1 MPRYRIGIV
10 GFGMAGGL
18 SAYLL
23 ARDGHEVTLLERADQ
38 LGMVGA
44 GVILQPSGQAV
55 LRELGL
61 LDGVLQRAA
70 PLHELYARHDT
81 GKFLITNRY
90 ADYDPNWCAYGIHRG
105 VLFNALHTAVRS
117 QSVEIRTA
125 CEIVSRSVERDGVFL
140 KDACGQR
147 HGPFDFILVGD
158 GSRSK
163 LRTACGFRAC
173 IQRYEHGTLW
183 LIAPGTGV
191 PGMLLQVVHR
201 NQKLFGLLPL
211 GDGLCNLYWG
221 LPPRD
226 YPALKERGLD
236 KLKAEILAFA
246 PEAAE
251 VLDFLHNFDQFI
263 LTTYQHVWMPRTFDR
278 HTLFLGDAAHAMSPH
293 LGQGINLAML
303 DAYRF
308 AQCLREAK
316 TPHAAFR
323 LFHQSHR
330 AQLRY
335 YSLVTAF
342 LTPFFQSD
350 WSFLG
355 WGRDTFLPL
364 LPKIPWVRR
373 QMILTVG
380 GLKGG
385 FFMGQVTP

>member
-1 MPRYRIGIV
+1 MPRYRIGVV

-23 ARDGHEVTLLERADQ
+23 ARDGHEVTLLERADA

-44 GVILQPSGQAV
+44 GVILQPSGQTV

-61 LDGVLQRAA
+61 LDGVLRRSA
-70 PLHELYARHDT
+70 PLDQLYARHDD
-81 GKFLITNRY
+81 GRFMITNRY
-90 ADYDPNWCAYGIHRG
+90 ADYDRSWRAYGVHRG
-105 VLFNALHTAVRS
+105 VLFNSLYAAVKS
-117 QSVEIRTA
+117 QPVELRIA
-125 CEIVSRSVERDGVFL
+125 CEIVSRSVEATGVFL
-140 KDACGQR
+140 NDACGVR
-147 HGPFDFILVGD
+147 HGPFDFVLVGD

-163 LRTACGFRAC
+163 LRTACGFKAHVLK
-173 IQRYEHGTLW
+173 YDHGTLW

-191 PGMLLQVVHR
+191 PGMLLQVVRR

-211 GDGLCNLYWG
+211 GDGLCTLYWG
-221 LPPRD
+221 LPARD
-226 YPALKERGLD
+226 FPALRERGLP
-236 KLKAEILAFA
+236 KLKAEILSFA

-251 VLDFLHNFDQFI
+251 VLDFLHDFDQFI
-263 LTTYQHVWMPRTFDR
+263 LTTYRHVWMPRTFDR

-308 AQCLREAK
+308 ARCLRTAK
-316 TPHAAFR
+316 TPHEAFR
-323 LFHQSHR
+323 LFRQTQR
-330 AQLRY
+330 VQLRY
-335 YSLVTAF
+335 YSLVTAA

-350 WSFLG
+350 WTFLG

-385 FFMGQVTP
+385 FFRGEVTP